1 MSTPPQGWLELV
13 YAGPIWAPKK
23 NTPEIVMF
31 SKPCYFCHVMS
42 DSLQQDSVVS
52 LIEFTSSAARS
63 TIQDI
68 LERLAATS
76 PFALRQLAP
85 RGSDCWM
92 AEFAPRDYEMDLR
105 FAKATEL
112 HLQIA
117 RRFDVR
123 AATYATQA
131 LQLKGQSWP
140 AMQ

>member
-1 MSTPPQGWLELV
+1 
-13 YAGPIWAPKK
+13 
-23 NTPEIVMF
+23 MF
-31 SKPCYFCHVMS
+31 SKPCYFYHVMS
-42 DSLQQDSVVS
+42 DSFQQDSMVS
-52 LIEFTSSAARS
+52 LIEFTSSAPHS

-68 LERLAATS
+68 LEQFAETS
-76 PFALRQLAP
+76 PFSLRQLAP
-85 RGSDCWM
+85 RGTDSWM
-92 AEFAPRDYEMDLR
+92 AEFVPRDYEMDLR

-131 LQLKGQSWP
+131 LQVKGQPWP